1 MTQKI
6 KLAELVVNETSGV
19 DHPAHLHEGWL
30 VMKSATE
37 QGEHDNVELAVN
49 ETVEEAPVVEETP
62 VAASVDVVDT
72 ELRKELTDLRKELAS
87 MRVEKENLEA
97 ERENA
102 AAVEKCA
109 QWASLPGIGDDFAA
123 TLVSLRKNA
132 PTEAAAVEAVLD
144 ASARAMSEA
153 DVLKEVGSESD
164 DSETTDAWSKVQSL
178 ANEMVASGEA
188 PSFAKAVSLV
198 ASRDKELY
206 NSYLTEKGL

>member
-1 MTQKI
+1 M
-6 KLAELVVNETSGV
+6 
-19 DHPAHLHEGWL
+19 
-30 VMKSATE
+30 
-37 QGEHDNVELAVN
+37 
-49 ETVEEAPVVEETP
+49 
-62 VAASVDVVDT
+62 
-72 ELRKELTDLRKELAS
+72 
-87 MRVEKENLEA
+87 
-97 ERENA
+97 
-102 AAVEKCA
+102 
-109 QWASLPGIGDDFAA
+109 
-123 TLVSLRKNA
+123 SLRKNA